1 MSGLKRGDFV
11 RHKQI
16 EQALF
21 VERVNDDGTISVRS
35 PAADGWPF
43 PVSLTMERSEVRIIR
58 APKQD
63 DDFEEAPF

>member
-1 MSGLKRGDFV
+1 MRGLKRGDFV
-11 RHKQI
+11 RHKKI

-21 VERVNDDGTISVRS
+21 VERINDDGTVSVRS

-43 PVSLTMERSEVRIIR
+43 PVSLTMERSEVRII
-58 APKQD
+58 KQAD